1 MTVTEQP
8 LLISRFQVRV
18 LGGSPVAPAGDPA
31 GALVLSNGR
40 MPASIVTWTF
50 APEWLTPAH
59 AAQLLGPA
67 YSEASILALVEIGAI
82 VAEEDAGGWLVE
94 KRGLREYRDSL
105 WEVLADG
112 D

>member
-1 MTVTEQP
+1 MIAIQTDP
-8 LLISRFQVRV
+8 LLISRFKVQV
-18 LGGSPVAPAGDPA
+18 LGGSLAPAGGPA
-31 GALVLSNGR
+31 GAFELDNGH

-59 AAQLLGPA
+59 AAQLMGPA
-67 YSEASILALVEIGAI
+67 YSEASILALIEIGAI
-82 VAEEDAGGWLVE
+82 VAEEDAGAWLVE

-105 WEVLADG
+105 WEVLTYG